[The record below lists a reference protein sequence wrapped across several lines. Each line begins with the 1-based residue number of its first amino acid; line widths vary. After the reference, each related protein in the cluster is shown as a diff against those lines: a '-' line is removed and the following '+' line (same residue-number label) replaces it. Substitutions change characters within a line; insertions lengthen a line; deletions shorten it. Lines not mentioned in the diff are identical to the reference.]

1 MKRNRLG
8 LTGCF
13 RLWPW
18 ESALEPLAC
27 PPYSRIQSGHL
38 QHPLGLNTTIDE
50 KLITPQAGHL
60 RCSIRRVVDEPELIF
75 QVLKL
80 NSSWGNKVTSLPRVP
95 DIVSFFS
102 RMTGCGG
109 QRVHVCVGDFLKRY
123 DSCSPDVSVA
133 SLAGG

>member
-50 KLITPQAGHL
+50 KLITLQAGHL

-102 RMTGCGG
+102 RMG
-109 QRVHVCVGDFLKRY
+109 VE
-123 DSCSPDVSVA
+123 
-133 SLAGG
+133 AGGCMSVWGTFLNAVIAVAQMFPWLL